1 MKNAKFK
8 TCLNENEL
16 HIYHYLLRLLKKKN
30 GRKWVLTRKFIL
42 TFDFHFHFHFHFDFD
57 FRSRVRQ
64 SARRPLDCVKVKMK
78 MKTRKEVTPYAKVR
92 RRENGVSRAVHRG
105 VSRGHG

>member
-1 MKNAKFK
+1 M
-8 TCLNENEL
+8 
-16 HIYHYLLRLLKKKN
+16 YHYLLRLLKKKN

-42 TFDFHFHFHFHFDFD
+42 TFHFHFHFDFD

-78 MKTRKEVTPYAKVR
+78 MKTRKEITRSAKVR
-92 RRENGVSRAVHRG
+92 RRENSVSRAVHRG